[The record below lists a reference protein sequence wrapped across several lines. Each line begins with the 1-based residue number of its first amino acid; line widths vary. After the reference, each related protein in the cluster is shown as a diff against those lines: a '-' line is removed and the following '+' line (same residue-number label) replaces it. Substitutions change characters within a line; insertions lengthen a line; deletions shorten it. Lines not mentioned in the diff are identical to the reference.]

1 MLRERDFVVK
11 VLGGEPVTVHYK
23 GKRVH
28 VRL

>member
-11 VLGGEPVTVHYK
+11 VPGHAPKTVHYK